1 MHGKDGTTL
10 RHAFCLETCHAV
22 SVTKEKAEDSWEQH
36 AEWWQEGFTEGADE
50 EYEEQIIP
58 LARDLLTG
66 YKKIL
71 DVGTGEGQIS
81 RVLVESGAET
91 VIGVDPTH
99 NQILE
104 ANRRGG
110 GPVYLRGK
118 SEQLPFNESSFDAAI
133 ACLVFEHIEAMD
145 SAIEEIARILKPNAK
160 FLFFLNHPLVQTPGS
175 GWIDDQILDPPEK
188 YWRIGPYLTE
198 VMEMEEV
205 DNGVFLPFVHRPLSR
220 YVNAL
225 SSAGLVISSMHEPSP
240 PEGFLKRSLQFGDA
254 ALIPRLLLIEAVR
267 VA

>member
-1 MHGKDGTTL
+1 
-10 RHAFCLETCHAV
+10 V
-22 SVTKEKAEDSWEQH
+22 VKEKIEDSWERH
-36 AEWWQEGFTEGADE
+36 AKWWQDGFTEGADE

-58 LARDLLTG
+58 LARDLLVG

-71 DVGTGEGQIS
+71 DVGAGEGQIS
-81 RVLVESGAET
+81 RTLFGTGAEL
-91 VIGVDPTH
+91 VIGVDPTC
-99 NQILE
+99 NQIAE
-104 ANRRGG
+104 ANKRGG
-110 GPVYLRGK
+110 GPKYLRGK
-118 SEQLPFNESSFDAAI
+118 SEQLPFRKASFDAAI

-145 SAIEEIARILKPNAK
+145 LAIEEIARILKPKAK

-198 VMEMEEV
+198 VMELEEV

-225 SSAGLVISSMHEPSP
+225 STAGLIIKSMHEPSP
-240 PEGFLKRSLQFGDA
+240 PEGFLERASQFGDA
-254 ALIPRLLLIEAVR
+254 ALIPRLLLIEAER
-267 VA
+267 VAQ